1 MLLVTVVIIR
11 GRLEP
16 VMPSS
21 ALTQAETYNSQPTQ
35 QDAAVTA
42 GEVTSTASAGLYSNL
57 VLGGAYYLCYH
68 LRASVL

>member
-1 MLLVTVVIIR
+1 
-11 GRLEP
+11 
-16 VMPSS
+16 MPSS
-21 ALTQAETYNSQPTQ
+21 ALTEAETYNSQPTQ